1 MTPSKTSS
9 EKIFLESTVTIYYN
23 VLVVFFFLIFIF
35 LIIKSY
41 LKVSSDIS
49 SFVFFF
55 FILFDKYI
63 SAIHSPTFLKVTGLQ
78 MFLITRYF

>member
-9 EKIFLESTVTIYYN
+9 EKIFLESTVTIYSSI
-23 VLVVFFFLIFIF
+23 FFLIFIF

-63 SAIHSPTFLKVTGLQ
+63 SAVHSPTFLKVTGLQ